1 MGRMSGQRKMQIDGL
16 IAAQKHQ
23 ENVPKLGIKSASIT
37 NIFSFVDFLIHDIPR

>member
-1 MGRMSGQRKMQIDGL
+1 MSGQRKMQIDGP

-37 NIFSFVDFLIHDIPR
+37 NTFSFVDFPIHDIPC